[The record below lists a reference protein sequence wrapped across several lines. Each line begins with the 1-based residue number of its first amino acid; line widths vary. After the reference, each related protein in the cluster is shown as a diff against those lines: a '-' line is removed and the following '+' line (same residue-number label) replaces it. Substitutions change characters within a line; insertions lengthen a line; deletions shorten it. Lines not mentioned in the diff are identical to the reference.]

1 MDLLLPTWSLLL
13 EFVLLGLSDQ
23 VFCQMRR
30 CRYQSRPHRR
40 QYDMVGA
47 VNGSEQHCFYTN
59 CCLALY
65 LITDHGEL
73 EVDTL
78 ACYLRYKSCSEDA
91 CTRVNHHFLHCVCN
105 GDLCNNV
112 TSWTQEE
119 ERLVPLQNS
128 NGTSSCFIL
137 RNKLVH
143 KQSCFKFYSLSD
155 RKPVQRPEHWTNMV
169 VFPGSCQDSIS
180 TMLTSAI
187 TRLCSQELR
196 CGTFATVWE
205 GRFEGVPVAV
215 KVFPKAWRHKFV
227 VEREVHRL
235 LEFGHPHPN
244 IVQYLVAGSIG
255 ACRSSGPFAIVL
267 EYGSLHSYL
276 SVHTS
281 SWTSCLTLCQS
292 LSEGLSHLHE
302 EGVHKP
308 AVAHGDLSS
317 SNVLVKADGTCALC
331 DFGCSTSCGPGCTW
345 EGALLYMSPEILE
358 GSVMFNHSWH
368 LQADVYSLGLV
379 LWEVWM
385 RCSDLFGERVPPHL
399 LPYEQ
404 ELRPSVTLEG
414 LLQLVLFSEQR
425 PAIPKSVAD
434 LLSCCWDADAEARLS
449 ASCAA
454 DRLASLSSSTR
465 EDSCVMGNFCNIHS
479 KEHIL
484 TRVTSWI
491 SVRLV
496 SLFLLKQ
503 Y

>member
-128 NGTSSCFIL
+128 NDTIL
-137 RNKLVH
+137 AVGLLTALLVLCVAACGH
-143 KQSCFKFYSLSD
+143 HGHRATEGKQTD
-155 RKPVQRPEHWTNMV
+155 TV
-169 VFPGSCQDSIS
+169 S

-267 EYGSLHSYL
+267 EYAAHGSLHSYL

-385 RCSDLFGERVPPHL
+385 RCSDLFGRVRVPPHL

-425 PAIPKSVAD
+425 PPEQYS
-434 LLSCCWDADAEARLS
+434 SCDASTVLQVWWALG
-449 ASCAA
+449 AS
-454 DRLASLSSSTR
+454 SMFQKKKF
-465 EDSCVMGNFCNIHS
+465 EG
-479 KEHIL
+479 
-484 TRVTSWI
+484 
-491 SVRLV
+491 
-496 SLFLLKQ
+496 LKCF
-503 Y
+503 

>member
-128 NGTSSCFIL
+128 NGTSSYTILAVGLLTALLVLCVAAFTVKYFCKKTSEYFIFCGHHGH
-137 RNKLVH
+137 RATEG
-143 KQSCFKFYSLSD
+143 KQTD
-155 RKPVQRPEHWTNMV
+155 TV
-169 VFPGSCQDSIS
+169 S

-244 IVQYLVAGSIG
+244 IVQYLVAGPQNG
-255 ACRSSGPFAIVL
+255 VVWLKPMNVPML
-267 EYGSLHSYL
+267 L
-276 SVHTS
+276 HTS

-331 DFGCSTSCGPGCTW
+331 DFGCSTSCGCTW

-425 PAIPKSVAD
+425 PAIPKSGNMAD

-465 EDSCVMGNFCNIHS
+465 EDSYVQYP
-479 KEHIL
+479 
-484 TRVTSWI
+484 
-491 SVRLV
+491 SVPL
-496 SLFLLKQ
+496 SFLSA
-503 Y
+503 